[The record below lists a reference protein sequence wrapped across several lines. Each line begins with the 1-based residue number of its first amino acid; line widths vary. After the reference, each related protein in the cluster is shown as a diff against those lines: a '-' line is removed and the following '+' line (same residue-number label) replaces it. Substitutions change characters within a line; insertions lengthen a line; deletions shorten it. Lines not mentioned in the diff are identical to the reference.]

1 MAKLESTFKNMFLSL
16 SLICLTV
23 AVLLAQVNKMTAKP
37 IADAKAMKLQNAIS
51 EVVPEFDN
59 DPTAEAFV
67 MPAGQ
72 GDSLLVYPAKKG
84 DEIVGY
90 ALNSFSN
97 NGFSGNIQIMV
108 GFDMEHR
115 IVNYSV
121 LQHAETPGLGS
132 KMSEWFR
139 DAAKPSQSIIGRDLS
154 KGALAVSNDG
164 GDVDAITASTI
175 TSKAFLE
182 AINRAYAAY
191 SGNMD
196 ATSGATQSESDTTG
210 TTQSGSVTNGSG
222 ETNDN
227 DEQDIT
233 SQEGGNDNE

>member
-1 MAKLESTFKNMFLSL
+1 MFLSL

-59 DPTAEAFV
+59 DPTAEAFT
-67 MPAGQ
+67 MPDGQ

-84 DEIVGY
+84 DQIVGY

-108 GFDMEHR
+108 GFDMEHK

-139 DAAKPSQSIIGRDLS
+139 DAAKPSQSVIGRDLS
-154 KGALAVSNDG
+154 KGALAVSKDG

-175 TSKAFLE
+175 TSRAFLE
-182 AINRAYAAY
+182 AVNRAYAAY
-191 SGNMD
+191 SGSRD
-196 ATSGATQSESDTTG
+196 AISGATPSQADTAGSESDTTR
-210 TTQSGSVTNGSG
+210 TTQSVNATNSSAD
-222 ETNDN
+222 TNDN
-227 DEQDIT
+227 DGQDT
-233 SQEGGNDNE
+233 TLEEGGNGNE